1 MMQPINIGCVKAN
14 KLVVEENGAM
24 HTPLSTNGR
33 AADVAYT
40 GGGDTSSIL
49 QSVTSLVSASGTVTN
64 MGESLNSINASA
76 YAGVSHSGGTKVAGT
91 WNYIIEDSSW
101 KDSVAPGNYKDG
113 YVDLVD
119 SKLPKGFKT
128 AEDPNT
134 ELTWNDTKQCYTYK
148 GNPVDYSNIYVID
161 GKIGVFTNKDGSKVY
176 TGNVFGKNNEVLM
189 TVKDA
194 HNKFYSYWASEV
206 TDPSATMQSYRMAD
220 YEKDLSVLLENEKKL
235 YRNDIKEVTMT
246 TDANSA
252 TIGLL
257 RNGDTDAG
265 APVTGTITVTSGG
278 GTEGSDTFVKI
289 SNGTANQTFATGSK
303 VEVNGPANAITG
315 IKVNGVDYTIKQ
327 GSGVKVE
334 QDATKKTTT
343 ITVDGTATT
352 ITDNDTTYTAG
363 DGIEISSANAI
374 SVSKNLTGMQSI
386 TGAGGKI
393 DFTGD
398 KVTINEKV
406 TIDSTGKI
414 SGVTDGT
421 EPNDAV
427 NYGQLKKVS
436 DNSVNV
442 DFTNISNNGKTEI
455 VNIAK
460 AADVH
465 VKEGKYSVKADG
477 TVTMKY
483 VDGNGNEVTG
493 NELKITD
500 VASATKLNALNNTVT
515 NIDGRVTTNSTNIT
529 TLQGEVITSGSIGAN
544 GKVELTKKDGNKVEV
559 GTVKDYSV
567 TSGTYDQTTKK
578 LTLTKTDAY
587 GNATSGTVDIDLSG
601 IQSGD
606 KNWTA
611 QANGTDVKPNAA
623 NKVNFING
631 DNTNVTT
638 SGDGVIAVNLNKNL
652 TGLNSVT
659 TNNAY
664 VTNVDKTDN
673 HSVTNVQYVNE
684 QIAGVTLT
692 AGDGISI
699 SEKKIKVKLK
709 DGEQNLVVDSNGLA
723 LNTALT
729 GIESITGAGAGS
741 ISFADGAI
749 KLNNKVTIDNTG
761 KITGVAAG
769 TADTDAVNVSQLNK
783 VNAEAGKHTTLIDG
797 KNTKVEETTN
807 AYGGKEYKVN
817 VDLNGYAKTD
827 DVAVVYVDNDKN
839 KSLHTTNSGTV
850 GNNSIA
856 LGKKAIASNDSIA
869 IGDNSHAG
877 NKGTV
882 LGTKAQS
889 IREGATVVGYNAN
902 SYGLYSTVVGTN
914 ATINSN
920 GKTVHGKIVQGAAAT
935 VVGAMNKIDNM
946 KGEGYSGVAN
956 NIMGA
961 ANTITASNGV
971 TIQGSGNTVTD
982 AYKDMKIS
990 LSDGLAILGG
1000 DYSVLA
1006 KKESGAVAVVGGA
1019 NTVSK
1024 QTSTTVIGYGNTVKG
1039 DNTTSGVLVA
1049 GTKNNLTNVSAS
1061 LIMGDNN
1068 TLNNRENVILMG
1080 NGNSITA
1087 NNAVAIGNG
1096 AGVSE
1101 DGGVALG
1108 VGSVASTAA
1117 GVLGFGADGQ
1127 EDAIWKATKGA
1138 VSVGGNGETRQIT
1151 NVAAGTADTDAVN
1164 VAQLKTAKTEVKAGT
1179 NITSVEKTTGANG
1192 QDIYTVNAKDT
1203 TYAASN
1209 GITISGENNEI
1220 SVKVKAGEKNLQVTD
1235 AGLELKKDLTVDS
1248 VKADKFFMDKT
1259 QGVGYDGKAYITSSG
1274 LNANEQKITGV
1285 ADGTDDT
1292 DAVNVGQLKTVSE
1305 VANQG
1310 WKLSTNGDAASKVAP
1325 GEIVDFSGDKN
1336 ISVSHNGTKVKVE
1349 LNDELEDIKSI
1360 SNGDSRI
1367 NLNAD
1372 SISISNGNKSF
1383 AITNSGIG
1391 MSYITADYSAKS
1403 IMLGENGTTISGGLN
1418 VAGSKITG
1426 VAAGTIAAGSTDAV
1440 NGSQLNDIKNS
1451 INTDISNKT
1460 FGLKDDKGSEVTS
1473 TLGNT
1478 VQVKGADGITSTVKD
1493 GALEI
1498 GLKLQDNSNL
1508 VVNSNGLALNTALTG
1523 IQSITGAGGTINL
1536 AGSAITINETTF
1548 NKDGRIQNV
1557 ANGTETKDAVN
1568 FGQLDATNKKVDNL
1582 TNEVGKGW
1590 TVATE
1595 NGTATKVGAGDTVKF
1610 SGDDNIKVSNT
1621 GKDVKV
1627 ELNKKLTVD
1636 SVKAGDFF
1644 MDKNEGVGYKGKAYI
1659 TSSGLN
1665 ANGQTITNVK
1675 AGEAETDAVNVGQL
1689 NAVKAEASKK
1699 TTLSDGKNTTVTSV
1713 TTDGQT
1719 DYQVNVAG
1727 DLKDITSV
1735 ANGASEIKLNAD
1747 SIIIANTNKT
1757 FAITNSGIG
1766 MSYVASDYST
1776 KAIMLGENGTTISG
1790 GLNVAGSKIT
1800 GVAAGTA
1807 DTDAVNVGQLNAVKE
1822 TANKG
1827 WKLKTNNGNVSDVK
1841 PGDEVEFDGDDNIKV
1856 SNAGNKVSFKL
1867 NNKLTGIESITGVGG
1882 GSISFSGG
1890 NVTINNNVTFGSNGQ
1905 IHNVTAG
1912 TASTDA
1918 VNVGQLNAA
1927 VQAGNTDTHIKPGE
1941 YGVGADNKVNMDVVD
1956 KTGTKINTV
1965 TITDVAKASDLGN
1978 VNNINNDLKN
1988 SNGTTTVVDAVN
2000 NLNQKLDNKVGDLQ
2014 YSKVDKGDIA
2024 DGDSTTTA
2032 IGKLDQKLNDVAAT
2046 AAKQHTTV
2054 SGSGN
2059 IVVEDPTINADGG
2072 KNYNVKLADDINV
2085 NSVTA
2090 NTFKADKTI
2099 MDKDGLKVGEKVS
2112 VTENAVTAGKTSI
2125 SDEGVKV
2132 GDKTYIS
2139 DKGLN
2144 ANGQNITNVA
2154 DGKVEK
2160 DSKDAINGGQLFD
2173 TETKIN
2179 NRIDGVENQ
2188 VISNSNRIGQLSSRV
2203 NKVGAGAAALA
2214 ALYPMD
2220 FDPDDKLTFSA
2231 GYGNYAGQNAA
2242 AIGAYY
2248 RPDEKVMFSVG
2259 GTVGNGENMVNA
2271 GISFSLD
2278 RTNHVSNS
2286 RTALAREVID
2296 LRGQLAEMGAKMAK
2310 MEKAFGMLDESKTK
2324 LFPDIPAN
2332 HWAYEYIAKLAG
2344 NGYVE
2349 GYPDGNFGGD
2359 RLMTRYEF
2367 ATMLYRAIEN
2377 GAALEERII
2386 KEFEPELGR
2395 IRVDRISGE
2404 DGDRNKIER
2413 VRVNATKGERDHYGN
2428 KLAK

>member
-1 MMQPINIGCVKAN
+1 MN
-14 KLVVEENGAM
+14 KVFKVIWNEARNAYVVVSEIAKNRGSKSCSTKKLLAMLIATGVMTCASFDVLAAPPTAAETARYQYVAFGDKTAGWSDGQEKTIDGHKYIYDATNKYWVREGYKLTVEENGKL
-24 HTPLSTNGR
+24 HTPLSAHGK
-33 AADVAYT
+33 AADVAYI
-40 GGGDTSSIL
+40 GGGDTGSIL
-49 QSVTSLVSASGTVTN
+49 QSVTSMVSASGTVTN
-64 MGESLNSINASA
+64 MGESLSRITASA
-76 YAGVSHSGGTKVAGT
+76 FTGVSHSGGTAVVGD
-91 WNYIIEDSSW
+91 WNYIIQDSSW
-101 KDSVAPGNYKDG
+101 KDSDSVASGNYKDG
-113 YVDLVD
+113 YVDLIGPEGGM
-119 SKLPKGFKT
+119 PKGFVTVGDKLKW
-128 AEDPNT
+128 D
-134 ELTWNDTKQCYTYK
+134 DTKQAYTYK
-148 GNPVDYSNIYVID
+148 GKPVDYSNVYVID
-161 GKIGVFTNKDGSKVY
+161 GKIGVFTNQSGSDFYKG
-176 TGNVFGKNNEVLM
+176 TVFGKNNEILM

-194 HNKFYSYWASEV
+194 DNNFYSYWASEV
-206 TDPSATMQSYRMAD
+206 TDPSATMQSYRLAE
-220 YEKDLSVLLENEKKL
+220 YKKDLAVLVENDNKL
-235 YRNDIKEVTMT
+235 HRDDIKEVTMT
-246 TDANSA
+246 TDAGTNSA
-252 TIGLL
+252 IIGLV
-257 RNGDTDAG
+257 RNGNTEAG
-265 APVTGTITVTSGG
+265 APVKGAITVTSGG
-278 GTEGSDTFVKI
+278 GAGGKDTFVKI
-289 SNGTANQTFATGSK
+289 SNGTAEQTFATGSK
-303 VEVNGPANAITG
+303 VEAIGTKDATTG
-315 IKVNGVDYTIKQ
+315 IKINGQEYTIKS
-327 GSGVKVE
+327 GSGVEVV

-343 ITVDGTATT
+343 ITVDGNATT
-352 ITDNDTTYTAG
+352 ITDTDTTYTAG
-363 DGIEISSANAI
+363 DGIKINVGAI

-386 TGAGGKI
+386 QGAGEGKI
-393 DFTGD
+393 SFDGANVKVNNTTFGENSVVVGGGTDG
-398 KVTINEKV
+398 KTPVTIN
-406 TIDSTGKI
+406 G
-414 SGVTDGT
+414 TDGVVSGLHNTNIGYTDFATKGNAAT
-421 EPNDAV
+421 EE
-427 NYGQLKKVS
+427 QLKKVM
-436 DNSVNV
+436 DAGWK
-442 DFTNISNNGKTEI
+442 FTTDSNQET
-455 VNIAK
+455 
-460 AADVH
+460 
-465 VKEGKYSVKADG
+465 
-477 TVTMKY
+477 
-483 VDGNGNEVTG
+483 
-493 NELKITD
+493 
-500 VASATKLNALNNTVT
+500 
-515 NIDGRVTTNSTNIT
+515 
-529 TLQGEVITSGSIGAN
+529 
-544 GKVELTKKDGNKVEV
+544 
-559 GTVKDYSV
+559 TVK
-567 TSGTYDQTTKK
+567 
-578 LTLTKTDAY
+578 
-587 GNATSGTVDIDLSG
+587 
-601 IQSGD
+601 
-606 KNWTA
+606 
-611 QANGTDVKPNAA
+611 
-623 NKVNFING
+623 
-631 DNTNVTT
+631 
-638 SGDGVIAVNLNKNL
+638 
-652 TGLNSVT
+652 
-659 TNNAY
+659 
-664 VTNVDKTDN
+664 
-673 HSVTNVQYVNE
+673 
-684 QIAGVTLT
+684 
-692 AGDGISI
+692 
-699 SEKKIKVKLK
+699 
-709 DGEQNLVVDSNGLA
+709 
-723 LNTALT
+723 
-729 GIESITGAGAGS
+729 
-741 ISFADGAI
+741 
-749 KLNNKVTIDNTG
+749 
-761 KITGVAAG
+761 
-769 TADTDAVNVSQLNK
+769 
-783 VNAEAGKHTTLIDG
+783 
-797 KNTKVEETTN
+797 
-807 AYGGKEYKVN
+807 
-817 VDLNGYAKTD
+817 
-827 DVAVVYVDNDKN
+827 
-839 KSLHTTNSGTV
+839 V
-850 GNNSIA
+850 GP
-856 LGKKAIASNDSIA
+856 D
-869 IGDNSHAG
+869 
-877 NKGTV
+877 
-882 LGTKAQS
+882 
-889 IREGATVVGYNAN
+889 
-902 SYGLYSTVVGTN
+902 GTN
-914 ATINSN
+914 ANAVTF
-920 GKTVHGKIVQGAAAT
+920 
-935 VVGAMNKIDNM
+935 
-946 KGEGYSGVAN
+946 KGDSANVEVTNTGN
-956 NIMGA
+956 NI
-961 ANTITASNGV
+961 
-971 TIQGSGNTVTD
+971 
-982 AYKDMKIS
+982 K
-990 LSDGLAILGG
+990 
-1000 DYSVLA
+1000 
-1006 KKESGAVAVVGGA
+1006 VA
-1019 NTVSK
+1019 
-1024 QTSTTVIGYGNTVKG
+1024 
-1039 DNTTSGVLVA
+1039 
-1049 GTKNNLTNVSAS
+1049 
-1061 LIMGDNN
+1061 
-1068 TLNNRENVILMG
+1068 
-1080 NGNSITA
+1080 
-1087 NNAVAIGNG
+1087 
-1096 AGVSE
+1096 
-1101 DGGVALG
+1101 
-1108 VGSVASTAA
+1108 
-1117 GVLGFGADGQ
+1117 
-1127 EDAIWKATKGA
+1127 
-1138 VSVGGNGETRQIT
+1138 
-1151 NVAAGTADTDAVN
+1151 
-1164 VAQLKTAKTEVKAGT
+1164 
-1179 NITSVEKTTGANG
+1179 
-1192 QDIYTVNAKDT
+1192 
-1203 TYAASN
+1203 
-1209 GITISGENNEI
+1209 
-1220 SVKVKAGEKNLQVTD
+1220 
-1235 AGLELKKDLTVDS
+1235 LKKDLTVDS
-1248 VKADKFFMDKT
+1248 VKAGSSFMSAT
-1259 QGVGYDGKAYITSSG
+1259 GIGYGDKAYITSSG
-1274 LNANEQKITGV
+1274 LNAN
-1285 ADGTDDT
+1285 
-1292 DAVNVGQLKTVSE
+1292 
-1305 VANQG
+1305 NQ
-1310 WKLSTNGDAASKVAP
+1310 
-1325 GEIVDFSGDKN
+1325 
-1336 ISVSHNGTKVKVE
+1336 
-1349 LNDELEDIKSI
+1349 
-1360 SNGDSRI
+1360 
-1367 NLNAD
+1367 
-1372 SISISNGNKSF
+1372 
-1383 AITNSGIG
+1383 
-1391 MSYITADYSAKS
+1391 
-1403 IMLGENGTTISGGLN
+1403 
-1418 VAGSKITG
+1418 KITG

-1508 VVNSNGLALNTALTG
+1508 VVDSNGLALNTALTG
-1523 IQSITGAGGTINL
+1523 IQSINGTGAGGISFN
-1536 AGSAITINETTF
+1536 GGNVKVNQNTF
-1548 NKDGRIQNV
+1548 NSDGRIQNV

-1590 TVATE
+1590 TVETE

-1735 ANGASEIKLNAD
+1735 SNGASKINLNAD
-1747 SIIIANTNKT
+1747 SISISNANKS

-1766 MSYVASDYST
+1766 MSYIGADYTAKS
-1776 KAIMLGENGTTISG
+1776 IMLGENGTTISG

-1807 DTDAVNVGQLNAVKE
+1807 DTDAVNVSQLNKVSE
-1822 TANKG
+1822 IANKG

-2046 AAKQHTTV
+2046 ATKQHTTV

-2099 MDKDGLKVGEKVS
+2099 MDKDGLKVGENVS

-2173 TETKIN
+2173 TEIKIN

-2214 ALYPMD
+2214 ALHPMD

-2349 GYPDGNFGGD
+2349 GYPDGSFGGD

-2367 ATMLYRAIEN
+2367 AAMLYRAIEN
-2377 GAALEERII
+2377 GAALEEKII

>member
-1 MMQPINIGCVKAN
+1 MNKVFKVIWNEARNAYVVVSEIAKNRGSKSCSTKKLLAMLIATGVMTCASFDVLAARPTAAQTAQSQYVAFGDQSAKLIDGQERNIDGHKYIYDADQKYWVREGYILK
-14 KLVVEENGAM
+14 VEENGDL
-24 HTPLSTNGR
+24 HTPLSANSK
-33 AADVAYT
+33 ASDVAYI
-40 GGGDTSSIL
+40 GNGDTDSIL
-49 QSVTSLVSASGTVTN
+49 QSVTSMVSASGTVTN
-64 MGESLNSINASA
+64 MGESLNKINASA
-76 YAGVSHSGGTKVAGT
+76 FAGVSHGGGTAVDGK
-91 WNYIIEDSSW
+91 WDYIIQDSSW
-101 KDSVAPGNYKDG
+101 KDKDSVASGNYKDG
-113 YVDLVD
+113 YVDLIDQV
-119 SKLPKGFKT
+119 KGIPKGFVT
-128 AEDPNT
+128 ADASNT
-134 ELTWNDTKQCYTYK
+134 ALKWDDTKQTYTYNGK
-148 GNPVDYSNIYVID
+148 QVDYSNVYVID
-161 GKIGVFTNKDGSKVY
+161 GKIGVFTNKDGSDFYKG
-176 TGNVFGKNNEVLM
+176 TVFGKNNEILM

-194 HNKFYSYWASEV
+194 DNHFYSYWASEV
-206 TDPSATMQSYRMAD
+206 TDPSATMQSYRLVE
-220 YEKDLSVLLENEKKL
+220 YKKDLAALVENDKML
-235 YRNDIKEVTMT
+235 NRNDIKEVTMT

-252 TIGLL
+252 IIGLL
-257 RNGDTDAG
+257 RNGDTEAG
-265 APVTGTITVTSGG
+265 APVTGAITVTSGG
-278 GTEGSDTFVKI
+278 GTGGSDTFVKI
-289 SNGTANQTFATGSK
+289 SNGTVNQTFANGSK
-303 VEVNGPANAITG
+303 VEAIGTPEATAG
-315 IKVNGVDYTIKQ
+315 IKINGQEYTIKS
-327 GSGVKVE
+327 GSVVSVAK
-334 QDATKKTTT
+334 DASNKTTT
-343 ITVDGTATT
+343 ITVDGKAIT
-352 ITDNDTTYTAG
+352 ITDTDTTYTAG
-363 DGIEISSANAI
+363 DGIEINGGNAI

-386 TGAGGKI
+386 K
-393 DFTGD
+393 
-398 KVTINEKV
+398 
-406 TIDSTGKI
+406 
-414 SGVTDGT
+414 
-421 EPNDAV
+421 
-427 NYGQLKKVS
+427 
-436 DNSVNV
+436 
-442 DFTNISNNGKTEI
+442 
-455 VNIAK
+455 
-460 AADVH
+460 
-465 VKEGKYSVKADG
+465 
-477 TVTMKY
+477 
-483 VDGNGNEVTG
+483 
-493 NELKITD
+493 
-500 VASATKLNALNNTVT
+500 
-515 NIDGRVTTNSTNIT
+515 
-529 TLQGEVITSGSIGAN
+529 
-544 GKVELTKKDGNKVEV
+544 
-559 GTVKDYSV
+559 
-567 TSGTYDQTTKK
+567 
-578 LTLTKTDAY
+578 
-587 GNATSGTVDIDLSG
+587 
-601 IQSGD
+601 
-606 KNWTA
+606 
-611 QANGTDVKPNAA
+611 
-623 NKVNFING
+623 
-631 DNTNVTT
+631 
-638 SGDGVIAVNLNKNL
+638 
-652 TGLNSVT
+652 
-659 TNNAY
+659 
-664 VTNVDKTDN
+664 
-673 HSVTNVQYVNE
+673 
-684 QIAGVTLT
+684 
-692 AGDGISI
+692 
-699 SEKKIKVKLK
+699 
-709 DGEQNLVVDSNGLA
+709 
-723 LNTALT
+723 
-729 GIESITGAGAGS
+729 GAGAGS
-741 ISFADGAI
+741 ISFDGANVKVNNTTFSKNSVVVGVAGDGKHPVRINGESGEILGLGNDTITYTTFAQTDGKAATEKQLKQVMDEGWNFTTDSGAKTTVTVGEAGNEVKFNGDSANIEVTNNGKDI
-749 KLNNKVTIDNTG
+749 KVALKNDLTVDSVKAGDFFMDKNQGVGYADKAYITSSGLNANNQ
-761 KITGVAAG
+761 KITGVADG
-769 TADTDAVNVSQLNK
+769 TNDTDAVNFGQLKETNTK
-783 VNAEAGKHTTLIDG
+783 VENLKVEAGKHTTL
-797 KNTKVEETTN
+797 
-807 AYGGKEYKVN
+807 
-817 VDLNGYAKTD
+817 
-827 DVAVVYVDNDKN
+827 
-839 KSLHTTNSGTV
+839 
-850 GNNSIA
+850 
-856 LGKKAIASNDSIA
+856 
-869 IGDNSHAG
+869 
-877 NKGTV
+877 
-882 LGTKAQS
+882 
-889 IREGATVVGYNAN
+889 
-902 SYGLYSTVVGTN
+902 
-914 ATINSN
+914 
-920 GKTVHGKIVQGAAAT
+920 
-935 VVGAMNKIDNM
+935 
-946 KGEGYSGVAN
+946 
-956 NIMGA
+956 
-961 ANTITASNGV
+961 
-971 TIQGSGNTVTD
+971 
-982 AYKDMKIS
+982 
-990 LSDGLAILGG
+990 
-1000 DYSVLA
+1000 
-1006 KKESGAVAVVGGA
+1006 
-1019 NTVSK
+1019 
-1024 QTSTTVIGYGNTVKG
+1024 
-1039 DNTTSGVLVA
+1039 VA
-1049 GTKNNLTNVSAS
+1049 G
-1061 LIMGDNN
+1061 
-1068 TLNNRENVILMG
+1068 ENVQL
-1080 NGNSITA
+1080 N
-1087 NNAVAIGNG
+1087 
-1096 AGVSE
+1096 
-1101 DGGVALG
+1101 
-1108 VGSVASTAA
+1108 
-1117 GVLGFGADGQ
+1117 Q
-1127 EDAIWKATKGA
+1127 ENTDKGL
-1138 VSVGGNGETRQIT
+1138 Q
-1151 NVAAGTADTDAVN
+1151 
-1164 VAQLKTAKTEVKAGT
+1164 
-1179 NITSVEKTTGANG
+1179 
-1192 QDIYTVNAKDT
+1192 YTINAKDT
-1203 TYAASN
+1203 TYAAGN
-1209 GITISGENNEI
+1209 GITISGANNEI
-1220 SVKVKAGEKNLQVTD
+1220 SVKVKAGENNLQVTD

-1248 VKADKFFMDKT
+1248 VKAGSSFMSAT
-1259 QGVGYDGKAYITSSG
+1259 GIGYGDKAYITSSG
-1274 LNANEQKITGV
+1274 LNANNQKITGV
-1285 ADGTDDT
+1285 AAGNADT

-1498 GLKLQDNSNL
+1498 GLKLQEGSNL

-1523 IQSITGAGGTINL
+1523 IQSINGTGAGSISFADGGNVKVNDVTIEKGGKITSVAAGT
-1536 AGSAITINETTF
+1536 
-1548 NKDGRIQNV
+1548 
-1557 ANGTETKDAVN
+1557 TEKDAVN

-1582 TNEVGKGW
+1582 TTEVGKGW
-1590 TVATE
+1590 VVATE

-1610 SGDDNIKVSNT
+1610 SGADNNIKVSNDGT
-1621 GKDVKV
+1621 NVKV
-1627 ELNKKLTVD
+1627 ELNKDLTVD

-1644 MDKNEGVGYKGKAYI
+1644 MDKTQGVGYDGKAYI

-1665 ANGQTITNVK
+1665 ANNQKITGVAAGTIA
-1675 AGEAETDAVNVGQL
+1675 AGSTDAVNVGQL

-1699 TTLSDGKNTTVTSV
+1699 TTLSNGKNTTVTSV

-1719 DYQVNVAG
+1719 DYKVNVAG

-1807 DTDAVNVGQLNAVKE
+1807 ATDAVNVGQLNAVKE

-1867 NNKLTGIESITGVGG
+1867 NNKLTGIESIAGVG

-2090 NTFKADKTI
+2090 NTFKADQTV
-2099 MDKDGLKVGEKVS
+2099 MNKDGLKVGEKVS

-2125 SDEGVKV
+2125 SDDGVKV

-2139 DKGLN
+2139 ADGLN
-2144 ANGQNITNVA
+2144 ANDQKVTNVS

-2160 DSKDAINGGQLFD
+2160 DSKDAINGGQLHQAKAD
-2173 TETKIN
+2173 IN

-2188 VISNSNRIGQLSSRV
+2188 VISNTNRINKLGSRV

-2214 ALYPMD
+2214 ALHPMD

-2231 GYGNYAGQNAA
+2231 GYGNYAGENAA

-2248 RPDEKVMFSVG
+2248 RPDEKVMFSVA

-2271 GISFSLD
+2271 GVSFALD

-2296 LRGQLAEMGAKMAK
+2296 LRGQLAVMGAK
-2310 MEKAFGMLDESKTK
+2310 MEKAFGMLDETKTK
-2324 LFPDIPAN
+2324 LFPDVPAN

-2344 NGYVE
+2344 NGYIE

-2367 ATMLYRAIEN
+2367 AAMLYRAIEN
-2377 GAALEERII
+2377 GAALEEKII

-2404 DGDRNKIER
+2404 DGDRDKIER
-2413 VRVNATKGERDHYGN
+2413 VRVNDTKGERDHYGN

>member
-1 MMQPINIGCVKAN
+1 M
-14 KLVVEENGAM
+14 
-24 HTPLSTNGR
+24 
-33 AADVAYT
+33 
-40 GGGDTSSIL
+40 
-49 QSVTSLVSASGTVTN
+49 
-64 MGESLNSINASA
+64 
-76 YAGVSHSGGTKVAGT
+76 
-91 WNYIIEDSSW
+91 
-101 KDSVAPGNYKDG
+101 
-113 YVDLVD
+113 
-119 SKLPKGFKT
+119 
-128 AEDPNT
+128 
-134 ELTWNDTKQCYTYK
+134 
-148 GNPVDYSNIYVID
+148 
-161 GKIGVFTNKDGSKVY
+161 
-176 TGNVFGKNNEVLM
+176 
-189 TVKDA
+189 
-194 HNKFYSYWASEV
+194 
-206 TDPSATMQSYRMAD
+206 
-220 YEKDLSVLLENEKKL
+220 
-235 YRNDIKEVTMT
+235 
-246 TDANSA
+246 
-252 TIGLL
+252 
-257 RNGDTDAG
+257 
-265 APVTGTITVTSGG
+265 
-278 GTEGSDTFVKI
+278 
-289 SNGTANQTFATGSK
+289 
-303 VEVNGPANAITG
+303 
-315 IKVNGVDYTIKQ
+315 
-327 GSGVKVE
+327 
-334 QDATKKTTT
+334 
-343 ITVDGTATT
+343 
-352 ITDNDTTYTAG
+352 
-363 DGIEISSANAI
+363 
-374 SVSKNLTGMQSI
+374 
-386 TGAGGKI
+386 
-393 DFTGD
+393 
-398 KVTINEKV
+398 
-406 TIDSTGKI
+406 
-414 SGVTDGT
+414 
-421 EPNDAV
+421 
-427 NYGQLKKVS
+427 
-436 DNSVNV
+436 
-442 DFTNISNNGKTEI
+442 
-455 VNIAK
+455 
-460 AADVH
+460 
-465 VKEGKYSVKADG
+465 
-477 TVTMKY
+477 
-483 VDGNGNEVTG
+483 
-493 NELKITD
+493 
-500 VASATKLNALNNTVT
+500 
-515 NIDGRVTTNSTNIT
+515 
-529 TLQGEVITSGSIGAN
+529 
-544 GKVELTKKDGNKVEV
+544 
-559 GTVKDYSV
+559 
-567 TSGTYDQTTKK
+567 
-578 LTLTKTDAY
+578 
-587 GNATSGTVDIDLSG
+587 
-601 IQSGD
+601 
-606 KNWTA
+606 
-611 QANGTDVKPNAA
+611 
-623 NKVNFING
+623 
-631 DNTNVTT
+631 
-638 SGDGVIAVNLNKNL
+638 
-652 TGLNSVT
+652 
-659 TNNAY
+659 
-664 VTNVDKTDN
+664 
-673 HSVTNVQYVNE
+673 
-684 QIAGVTLT
+684 
-692 AGDGISI
+692 
-699 SEKKIKVKLK
+699 
-709 DGEQNLVVDSNGLA
+709 
-723 LNTALT
+723 
-729 GIESITGAGAGS
+729 
-741 ISFADGAI
+741 
-749 KLNNKVTIDNTG
+749 
-761 KITGVAAG
+761 
-769 TADTDAVNVSQLNK
+769 
-783 VNAEAGKHTTLIDG
+783 
-797 KNTKVEETTN
+797 
-807 AYGGKEYKVN
+807 
-817 VDLNGYAKTD
+817 
-827 DVAVVYVDNDKN
+827 
-839 KSLHTTNSGTV
+839 
-850 GNNSIA
+850 
-856 LGKKAIASNDSIA
+856 
-869 IGDNSHAG
+869 
-877 NKGTV
+877 
-882 LGTKAQS
+882 
-889 IREGATVVGYNAN
+889 
-902 SYGLYSTVVGTN
+902 
-914 ATINSN
+914 
-920 GKTVHGKIVQGAAAT
+920 
-935 VVGAMNKIDNM
+935 
-946 KGEGYSGVAN
+946 
-956 NIMGA
+956 
-961 ANTITASNGV
+961 
-971 TIQGSGNTVTD
+971 
-982 AYKDMKIS
+982 
-990 LSDGLAILGG
+990 
-1000 DYSVLA
+1000 
-1006 KKESGAVAVVGGA
+1006 
-1019 NTVSK
+1019 
-1024 QTSTTVIGYGNTVKG
+1024 
-1039 DNTTSGVLVA
+1039 
-1049 GTKNNLTNVSAS
+1049 
-1061 LIMGDNN
+1061 
-1068 TLNNRENVILMG
+1068 
-1080 NGNSITA
+1080 
-1087 NNAVAIGNG
+1087 
-1096 AGVSE
+1096 
-1101 DGGVALG
+1101 
-1108 VGSVASTAA
+1108 
-1117 GVLGFGADGQ
+1117 
-1127 EDAIWKATKGA
+1127 
-1138 VSVGGNGETRQIT
+1138 
-1151 NVAAGTADTDAVN
+1151 
-1164 VAQLKTAKTEVKAGT
+1164 
-1179 NITSVEKTTGANG
+1179 
-1192 QDIYTVNAKDT
+1192 
-1203 TYAASN
+1203 
-1209 GITISGENNEI
+1209 
-1220 SVKVKAGEKNLQVTD
+1220 
-1235 AGLELKKDLTVDS
+1235 
-1248 VKADKFFMDKT
+1248 
-1259 QGVGYDGKAYITSSG
+1259 
-1274 LNANEQKITGV
+1274 
-1285 ADGTDDT
+1285 
-1292 DAVNVGQLKTVSE
+1292 KTVSE

-1523 IQSITGAGGTINL
+1523 IQSINGTGAGSISFNGGNVKV
-1536 AGSAITINETTF
+1536 NQNTF
-1548 NKDGRIQNV
+1548 NSDGRIQNV
-1557 ANGTETKDAVN
+1557 ANGTEMKDAVN

-1590 TVATE
+1590 TVETE

-1735 ANGASEIKLNAD
+1735 SNGASKINLNAD
-1747 SIIIANTNKT
+1747 SISISNANKS

-1766 MSYVASDYST
+1766 MSYIGADYTAKS
-1776 KAIMLGENGTTISG
+1776 IMLGENGTTISG

-2214 ALYPMD
+2214 ALHPMD

-2349 GYPDGNFGGD
+2349 GYPDGSFGGD

-2367 ATMLYRAIEN
+2367 AAMLYRAIEN
-2377 GAALEERII
+2377 GAALEEKII

-2404 DGDRNKIER
+2404 DGDRDKIER
-2413 VRVNATKGERDHYGN
+2413 VRVNDTKGERDHYGN

>member
-1 MMQPINIGCVKAN
+1 MNKVFKVIWSEARNAYVVVSEMAKSHGTKSCSTKKLLAMLIATGVMTCASFDVLAEEPSAAQTLQSQYVAFAPTTSSFPDEYEQTIDGHKYIYDVAN
-14 KLVVEENGAM
+14 QYWVREGYILVLEKNAKL
-24 HTPLSTNGR
+24 HTPLSANGR

-76 YAGVSHSGGTKVAGT
+76 YAGVSHSGGTQVAGT

-101 KDSVAPGNYKDG
+101 KDSVAPGNYKYG

-134 ELTWNDTKQCYTYK
+134 ELTWDDIKQCYTYK
-148 GNPVDYSNIYVID
+148 GNPVDYSNVYVID

-194 HNKFYSYWASEV
+194 NNKFYSYWASEV

-235 YRNDIKEVTMT
+235 YRNDIKEVTLT
-246 TDANSA
+246 KDENSA
-252 TIGLL
+252 TISLL

-265 APVTGTITVTSGG
+265 APVKGAISVSSGG
-278 GTEGSDTFVKI
+278 GTGGSDTFVKI
-289 SNGTANQTFATGSK
+289 SNGTAEKTFATGSK
-303 VEVNGPANAITG
+303 VEAIVDNGATTG
-315 IKVNGVDYTIKQ
+315 IKINGQDYTIKS
-327 GSGVKVE
+327 GSKVSVT
-334 QDATKKTTT
+334 QNAAGKTTT
-343 ITVDGTATT
+343 ITVDDQTTT
-352 ITDNDTTYTAG
+352 IKDTDTTYTAG
-363 DGIEISSANAI
+363 NGIEIDETNGNAI
-374 SVSKNLTGMQSI
+374 YVKLADSNLAVDSNGLALKKDLTGMQSI
-386 TGAGGKI
+386 KGAGEGKI
-393 DFTGD
+393 SFDGANV
-398 KVTINEKV
+398 KVNDV
-406 TIDSTGKI
+406 TIDNTGKI
-414 SGVTDGT
+414 SGVADGALT
-421 EPNDAV
+421 ADSTDAV
-427 NYGQLKKVS
+427 NGSQLKKVS
-436 DNSVNV
+436 DSSVNV
-442 DFTNISNNGKTEI
+442 DLTNISNSGKTEI

-465 VKEGKYSVKADG
+465 VKDGAYSVKADG

-493 NELKITD
+493 KELKITD
-500 VASATKLNALNNTVT
+500 VASAAKLDGLNTTVT

-544 GKVELTKKDGNKVEV
+544 GKVELTKSNGSKVEV

-567 TSGTYDQTTKK
+567 TSGKYDQTTQK
-578 LTLTKTDAY
+578 LTLTKTDTY

-611 QANGTDVKPNAA
+611 QANGTDVKPNTD

-638 SGDGVIAVNLNKNL
+638 SGDGVIAVNLNN
-652 TGLNSVT
+652 
-659 TNNAY
+659 
-664 VTNVDKTDN
+664 
-673 HSVTNVQYVNE
+673 
-684 QIAGVTLT
+684 
-692 AGDGISI
+692 
-699 SEKKIKVKLK
+699 
-709 DGEQNLVVDSNGLA
+709 
-723 LNTALT
+723 ALT
-729 GIESITGAGAGS
+729 GIQSITGVGTGAGS

-761 KITGVAAG
+761 KITGVA
-769 TADTDAVNVSQLNK
+769 
-783 VNAEAGKHTTLIDG
+783 E
-797 KNTKVEETTN
+797 
-807 AYGGKEYKVN
+807 
-817 VDLNGYAKTD
+817 
-827 DVAVVYVDNDKN
+827 
-839 KSLHTTNSGTV
+839 
-850 GNNSIA
+850 
-856 LGKKAIASNDSIA
+856 
-869 IGDNSHAG
+869 
-877 NKGTV
+877 
-882 LGTKAQS
+882 
-889 IREGATVVGYNAN
+889 
-902 SYGLYSTVVGTN
+902 
-914 ATINSN
+914 
-920 GKTVHGKIVQGAAAT
+920 
-935 VVGAMNKIDNM
+935 
-946 KGEGYSGVAN
+946 
-956 NIMGA
+956 
-961 ANTITASNGV
+961 
-971 TIQGSGNTVTD
+971 
-982 AYKDMKIS
+982 
-990 LSDGLAILGG
+990 
-1000 DYSVLA
+1000 
-1006 KKESGAVAVVGGA
+1006 
-1019 NTVSK
+1019 
-1024 QTSTTVIGYGNTVKG
+1024 
-1039 DNTTSGVLVA
+1039 
-1049 GTKNNLTNVSAS
+1049 
-1061 LIMGDNN
+1061 
-1068 TLNNRENVILMG
+1068 
-1080 NGNSITA
+1080 
-1087 NNAVAIGNG
+1087 
-1096 AGVSE
+1096 
-1101 DGGVALG
+1101 
-1108 VGSVASTAA
+1108 
-1117 GVLGFGADGQ
+1117 
-1127 EDAIWKATKGA
+1127 
-1138 VSVGGNGETRQIT
+1138 
-1151 NVAAGTADTDAVN
+1151 
-1164 VAQLKTAKTEVKAGT
+1164 
-1179 NITSVEKTTGANG
+1179 
-1192 QDIYTVNAKDT
+1192 
-1203 TYAASN
+1203 
-1209 GITISGENNEI
+1209 
-1220 SVKVKAGEKNLQVTD
+1220 
-1235 AGLELKKDLTVDS
+1235 
-1248 VKADKFFMDKT
+1248 
-1259 QGVGYDGKAYITSSG
+1259 
-1274 LNANEQKITGV
+1274 
-1285 ADGTDDT
+1285 
-1292 DAVNVGQLKTVSE
+1292 
-1305 VANQG
+1305 
-1310 WKLSTNGDAASKVAP
+1310 
-1325 GEIVDFSGDKN
+1325 
-1336 ISVSHNGTKVKVE
+1336 
-1349 LNDELEDIKSI
+1349 
-1360 SNGDSRI
+1360 
-1367 NLNAD
+1367 
-1372 SISISNGNKSF
+1372 
-1383 AITNSGIG
+1383 
-1391 MSYITADYSAKS
+1391 
-1403 IMLGENGTTISGGLN
+1403 
-1418 VAGSKITG
+1418 
-1426 VAAGTIAAGSTDAV
+1426 GTIAAGSTDAV
-1440 NGSQLNDIKNS
+1440 NGSQLYDVKNS

-1460 FGLKDDKGSEVTS
+1460 FGLEDDKGNKATS

-1523 IQSITGAGGTINL
+1523 IQSINGAGGTINL

-1557 ANGTETKDAVN
+1557 AAGTETKDAVN

-1582 TNEVGKGW
+1582 TTEVGKGW
-1590 TVATE
+1590 TVATD

-1610 SGDDNIKVSNT
+1610 SGADDNIKVSND

-1627 ELNKKLTVD
+1627 ELNKDLTVD

-1699 TTLSDGKNTTVTSV
+1699 TTLSNGKNTTVTSV

-1719 DYQVNVAG
+1719 DYKVNVAG
-1727 DLKDITSV
+1727 DLKDITSI

-1800 GVAAGTA
+1800 GVVAGTV

-1867 NNKLTGIESITGVGG
+1867 NNKLTGIESIAGVGG

-2090 NTFKADKTI
+2090 NTFKADQTV
-2099 MDKDGLKVGEKVS
+2099 MNKDGLKVGEKVS

-2125 SDEGVKV
+2125 SDDGVKV

-2139 DKGLN
+2139 ADGLN
-2144 ANGQNITNVA
+2144 ANDQKVTNVS

-2160 DSKDAINGGQLFD
+2160 DSKDAINGGQLHQAKAD
-2173 TETKIN
+2173 IN

-2188 VISNSNRIGQLSSRV
+2188 VISNTNRINKLGSRV

-2214 ALYPMD
+2214 ALHPMD

-2231 GYGNYAGQNAA
+2231 GYGNYAGENAA

-2248 RPDEKVMFSVG
+2248 RPDEKVMFSVA

-2271 GISFSLD
+2271 GVSFALD

-2296 LRGQLAEMGAKMAK
+2296 LRGQLAEMGAKMAR
-2310 MEKAFGMLDESKTK
+2310 MEKTFGMLDETKTK
-2324 LFPDIPAN
+2324 LFPDVPAN

-2344 NGYVE
+2344 NGYIE

-2367 ATMLYRAIEN
+2367 AAMLYRAIEN
-2377 GAALEERII
+2377 GAALEEKII

-2404 DGDRNKIER
+2404 DGDRDKIER
-2413 VRVNATKGERDHYGN
+2413 VRVNDTKGERDHYGN